1 MIACQRGEWGGEG
14 EVERE
19 RRKEGRAAS
28 GRSMRRINEK
38 VLETYGEEILL
49 RNVACEVAN
58 IDATENA
65 NGLSP

>member
-1 MIACQRGEWGGEG
+1 
-14 EVERE
+14 
-19 RRKEGRAAS
+19 
-28 GRSMRRINEK
+28 MRRINEK